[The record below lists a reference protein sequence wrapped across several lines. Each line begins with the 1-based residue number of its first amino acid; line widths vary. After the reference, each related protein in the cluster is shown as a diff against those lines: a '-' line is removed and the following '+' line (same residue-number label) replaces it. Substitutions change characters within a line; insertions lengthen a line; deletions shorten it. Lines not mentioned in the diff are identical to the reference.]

1 MRRLALSA
9 VPSQPSTTAPAEVSE
24 QVVCFRLQR
33 RAYALRLSAI
43 SGVGD
48 PEAMREVHGAP
59 GMALGLSEWRGR
71 LLTILDL
78 PRLVGD
84 RSTAGRPCLVRLAPP
99 FDSVAFYLPVMVR
112 LMRITLPPGEPCAG
126 ALRPLGRHDET
137 SLYLIDPERLLA
149 QADKAQE
156 G

>member
-1 MRRLALSA
+1 MIDI
-9 VPSQPSTTAPAEVSE
+9 P
-24 QVVCFRLQR
+24 
-33 RAYALRLSAI
+33 RAFLDEES
-43 SGVGD
+43 V
-48 PEAMREVHGAP
+48 
-59 GMALGLSEWRGR
+59 RGG

-99 FDSVAFYLPVMVR
+99 LESVALYLPVMVR
-112 LMRITLPPGEPCAG
+112 LMRITSPPAKPCAG
-126 ALRPLGRHDET
+126 ALQPLDHDDET
-137 SLYLIDPERLLA
+137 SLYLIDPERLLS